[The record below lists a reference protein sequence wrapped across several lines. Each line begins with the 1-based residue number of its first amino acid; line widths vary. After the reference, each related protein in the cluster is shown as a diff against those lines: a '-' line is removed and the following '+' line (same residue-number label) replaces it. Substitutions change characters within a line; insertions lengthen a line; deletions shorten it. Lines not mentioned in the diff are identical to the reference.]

1 MKTVTKIMRSIV
13 TSLLFLILTGAIAA
27 HLVFTTIKV
36 TGPTLLNMVDS
47 KELLS
52 IYLEEE
58 IEDLSI
64 EEVAAKYIEDYTNYL
79 FHKRSYPSL
88 QTVNYSQVS
97 EENIVEAKR
106 IITALEDKM
115 DMPYAS
121 VTTIREANKILANG
135 AIYLLINVSIFLLY
149 LFITFSTG
157 SFKKSTILISIASIV
172 GSIITL
178 IASFVLIAKLPSI
191 VDEATLLYLK
201 NIISDSFASDLRVAT
216 FFYTSIGVAI
226 LGSIFTY
233 TKIITPRF
241 SKTK

>member
-1 MKTVTKIMRSIV
+1 MKTVIKIMRSIV

-58 IEDLSI
+58 IEDSST
-64 EEVAAKYIEDYTNYL
+64 EEVAIRYIEDYTNYI

-88 QTVNYSQVS
+88 HTVNYSQVS

-149 LFITFSTG
+149 LFMTFTTG
-157 SFKKSTILISIASIV
+157 NFKKSITLISIASIA

-178 IASFVLIAKLPSI
+178 IASFILIAKLPSI

-201 NIISDSFASDLRVAT
+201 NIFSDSFASHLRVAT
-216 FFYTSIGVAI
+216 FFYTAIGASI

-233 TKIITPRF
+233 AKIIVPRF

>member
-58 IEDLSI
+58 IEDSSI
-64 EEVAAKYIEDYTNYL
+64 EEVTAKYIEDYTNYL

-191 VDEATLLYLK
+191 VDESTLLYLK
-201 NIISDSFASDLRVAT
+201 NIFSDSFASDLRVAT
-216 FFYTSIGVAI
+216 FFYTFIGVAI